1 MQVVLNVLIGIGCL
15 SIVNVEAFSPMLVEK
30 SSSTTA
36 LFGAF
41 NKGNKQADLMSK
53 MAAAKKQRQQS
64 DGTNEPEEEP
74 DLSPGKK
81 RILSDLEM
89 KKQNDMKRFEQL
101 LDAEAS
107 TVNYKIG
114 GGNYKTKSQEDEEVD
129 AGVKGVDRLF
139 EGDPAPTE
147 PFENLINFVT
157 GKPLGK
163 NGASRILPWL
173 HTSVAKQDEILVVVS
188 DPRAKSSELRAAL
201 KNIAKLVPAAILS
214 KMIVINADSSGEN
227 RKFLKKN
234 DIENMNIY
242 TDEKREWMKEY
253 TVLGEDRWSMCMMV
267 LKNGRVD
274 KLVRELDVELAT
286 QVIKSAAN

>member
-1 MQVVLNVLIGIGCL
+1 
-15 SIVNVEAFSPMLVEK
+15 
-30 SSSTTA
+30 
-36 LFGAF
+36 
-41 NKGNKQADLMSK
+41 MSK

-173 HTSVAKQDEILVVVS
+173 HTSVAKQDEILVVV
-188 DPRAKSSELRAAL
+188 R
-201 KNIAKLVPAAILS
+201 
-214 KMIVINADSSGEN
+214 
-227 RKFLKKN
+227 
-234 DIENMNIY
+234 
-242 TDEKREWMKEY
+242 
-253 TVLGEDRWSMCMMV
+253 
-267 LKNGRVD
+267 
-274 KLVRELDVELAT
+274 
-286 QVIKSAAN
+286 